1 MNMHNKMLVK
11 VTEDEMVH
19 KDLEKMM
26 VGICLQVFFKGSGD
40 IDNLVPMDSNLNRG
54 EWKKMENAWANA
66 VYNKDGI
73 GRKVEV
79 KITPIYMDSS
89 QCPTKFIVKYRVDSD
104 DSKAWRI
111 KIFDNEKEGKK

>member
-1 MNMHNKMLVK
+1 MFAS
-11 VTEDEMVH
+11 
-19 KDLEKMM
+19 
-26 VGICLQVFFKGSGD
+26 IFKGSGD
-40 IDNLVPMDSNLNRG
+40 IDNLVSMDSNLNRG

-73 GRKVEV
+73 ERKVEV
-79 KITPIYMDSS
+79 KITSIYMDSS